1 MFWKAIFL
9 GIIEGLTEFLP
20 ISSTGHLIL
29 TEQILQGLSANPNFS
44 SAFDVII
51 QLGAIMA
58 VVKLYGAMFWPF
70 RPEFYTKILPV
81 WLKIFVAFLPA
92 AVLGFLYRTEI
103 KILFA
108 PRVVAAALIFYGVLM
123 IVLEFALRRRPVK
136 IANLANI
143 SWLTALTLGFF
154 QCLAMVPGTSRSA
167 VTIIGGLLLGLS
179 RIAAVEFSFFL
190 AVPTMLGAAALTLYD
205 TALSFTVA
213 EWIMLVT
220 AFYFAFWTALLVIQF
235 FLRYLRQYNFVPF
248 GIYRIILGIIVLLV
262 LR

>member
-29 TEQILQGLSANPNFS
+29 TERILHGLSGNPNFS
-44 SAFDVII
+44 NAFDVII

-70 RPEFYTKILPV
+70 RKEFYSKVLPI
-81 WLKIFVAFLPA
+81 WLKILVAFLPA

-103 KILFA
+103 KTLFE
-108 PRVVAAALIFYGVLM
+108 PRIVAAALIFYGVLM
-123 IVLEFALRRRPVK
+123 IVLEFALRKRPAKTSVMSD
-136 IANLANI
+136 IG
-143 SWLTALTLGFF
+143 WLTALALGFF

-179 RIAAVEFSFFL
+179 RTAAVEFSFFL

-205 TALSFTVA
+205 TALSFTAA
-213 EWIMLVT
+213 EWIMLIA

-235 FLRYLRQYNFVPF
+235 FLRYLRKYNFVPF
-248 GIYRIILGIIVLLV
+248 GIYRIILGLIVLWV